1 VLIPAPASLR
11 TERQAA
17 AMARLFGASGLAELC
32 RAIEDLGQSLAQNR
46 RQVLDLVA
54 AWRLV
59 PSGVWWRLGTN
70 QTVELCIYVQ
80 GGVLIIVRAD

>member
-1 VLIPAPASLR
+1 L
-11 TERQAA
+11 
-17 AMARLFGASGLAELC
+17 

-59 PSGVWWRLGTN
+59 SSGVWWRLGTN
-70 QTVELCIYVQ
+70 QTVKLCIDVQ